1 MPTAPVAA
9 TGLALLALGLGGGCR
24 RREPPEAARARAS
37 GAFLQ
42 QQIQSLETLVA
53 KAEKGELET
62 EGQIAIGVSEEVVK
76 GLFNASL
83 PRDLVLGGRVSLRLE
98 TAEAIFRGNRSGL
111 VMRARISSTA
121 MPNAFARVELGGALK
136 EFAFEG
142 GRLVARPTL
151 VHFSVL
157 ESSAGDLA
165 ADLVENLVKNNLQA
179 IEAAVPPLV
188 VPVNLEESV
197 KIDGLNEGPV
207 VAKPGALPL
216 AIRVA
221 QVLPVNQRLWV
232 LLEAAAGP
240 WQTLPAAGS
249 K

>member
-1 MPTAPVAA
+1 MRAAPVAA
-9 TGLALLALGLGGGCR
+9 TGLALLAIGLGTACR
-24 RREPPEAARARAS
+24 QREPPEAARARAS
-37 GAFLQ
+37 AAFLQ
-42 QQIQSLETLVA
+42 QQIQSLEALVA

-83 PRDLVLGGRVSLRLE
+83 PRDLVLAGRLTLRLE
-98 TAEAIFRGNRSGL
+98 SAEAIFRGNRSGL
-111 VMRARISSTA
+111 LMRARISSTRVPDA
-121 MPNAFARVELGGALK
+121 YARIELGGALK
-136 EFAFEG
+136 EFAFEE

-157 ESSAGDLA
+157 ESSVGDLA

-188 VPVNLEESV
+188 IPVSLEEAV
-197 KIDGLNEGPV
+197 KIDGLDEGPV
-207 VAKPGALPL
+207 TAKPGALPL
-216 AIRVA
+216 AIKVA
-221 QVLPVNQRLWV
+221 LVLPVNQRLWV
-232 LLEAAAGP
+232 LLEASAGP
-240 WQTLPAAGS
+240 WQALPAAES